1 MDKGDEQAWSFDAQV
16 PDLALVLLNKRYDMR
31 FCLYAHFVYPFQH
44 QALQTSLA
52 HAIPSAHPMAPS
64 WLQQGVRCLR
74 RPGRFIFREFR
85 RPYNVNFAKLKNIGV
100 EHNSHETCSKTS

>member
-1 MDKGDEQAWSFDAQV
+1 MDKGAKQARSLDAQV
-16 PDLALVLLNKRYDMR
+16 PDLALVLLNKRYEMR

-64 WLQQGVRCLR
+64 WLQQVVRWHPPTC
-74 RPGRFIFREFR
+74 RFIFR

-100 EHNSHETCSKTS
+100 EHNSHETRSKTS

>member
-1 MDKGDEQAWSFDAQV
+1 MDKGAEQAWSFDAQV

-64 WLQQGVRCLR
+64 WL
-74 RPGRFIFREFR
+74 
-85 RPYNVNFAKLKNIGV
+85 
-100 EHNSHETCSKTS
+100 